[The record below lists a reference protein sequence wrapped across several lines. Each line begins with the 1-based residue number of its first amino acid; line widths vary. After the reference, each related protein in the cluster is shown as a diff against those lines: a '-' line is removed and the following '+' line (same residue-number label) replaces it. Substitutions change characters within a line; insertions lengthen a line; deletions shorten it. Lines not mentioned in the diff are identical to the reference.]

1 MPKETQTTLYPSQ
14 INTKTI
20 ACRISAQD
28 YVTFLNEAITKGI
41 TINDWLLMKI
51 YDSHIGNTPLN
62 VDESFFKGDLQE
74 VYESVRKTDIEN
86 QKSERWSFEIDNY
99 IQECIEI
106 NNIKPESKDGLIIIL
121 EQLLRDVNSIN
132 KSANVNAIQSMDL
145 QEQLDMKNSNKPNL
159 TDIKA
164 QILTLSQAKFRD
176 RKMLKDFMFDVNEL
190 LAELG

>member
-28 YVTFLNEAITKGI
+28 YVNFLKEAISKGI

-51 YDSHIGNTPLN
+51 YDSNIGNEPLN

-74 VYESVRKTDIEN
+74 ILSFIEKEAGDDTKN
-86 QKSERWSFEIDNY
+86 TFANDVLYNIIEYDKENGIELKSSRGVIGVL
-99 IQECIEI
+99 
-106 NNIKPESKDGLIIIL
+106 DGLLQNLNLHKEMAETI
-121 EQLLRDVNSIN
+121 QKKLREKRVPNIN
-132 KSANVNAIQSMDL
+132 
-145 QEQLDMKNSNKPNL
+145 
-159 TDIKA
+159 DIKA
-164 QILTLSQAKFRD
+164 QILTLSQVKFTD
-176 RKMLKDFMFDVNEL
+176 RKELKNFMFDVNEL

>member
-28 YVTFLNEAITKGI
+28 YVNFLNEAISKGI

-51 YDSHIGNTPLN
+51 YDSNIGNAPLN

-74 VYESVRKTDIEN
+74 VLSFIEKEAGDDEPITFANDVLNTIIEYDKENGIELKTSRGVIGVL
-86 QKSERWSFEIDNY
+86 
-99 IQECIEI
+99 
-106 NNIKPESKDGLIIIL
+106 DGLL
-121 EQLLRDVNSIN
+121 QNLNCQKEVVETFRKKLRE
-132 KSANVNAIQSMDL
+132 KR
-145 QEQLDMKNSNKPNL
+145 KPNIN
-159 TDIKA
+159 DIKA
-164 QILTLSQAKFRD
+164 QILTLSQIKFTD
-176 RKMLKDFMFDVNEL
+176 RKELKNFMFDVNEL